1 MSPLSTTD
9 GMTECEDRA
18 RILKQNSQYYLE
30 ETFAH
35 FPRNHSNFEENR
47 KLCLLCLHFTL
58 RKHVFALKR
67 LMDMYLACVV
77 PAKQT
82 VDKSSRDADAQ
93 VQMHSV
99 TLQPCI
105 ALVLMPQMTR
115 HILLC

>member
-1 MSPLSTTD
+1 M
-9 GMTECEDRA
+9 
-18 RILKQNSQYYLE
+18 
-30 ETFAH
+30 
-35 FPRNHSNFEENR
+35 
-47 KLCLLCLHFTL
+47 FTL
-58 RKHVFALKR
+58 VLNQRVFALER

-99 TLQPCI
+99 TLKVQMHSVTLQLQMHSIILQAQMHSITLGVQMHSITLQQVQMHSVTLQPCI